1 MKDILTFI
9 MGAFIKPTWG
19 ISFLH
24 INTNIPHIYFTGA
37 PQTSRSVSPV
47 RGARGYRSSTT
58 SSAPIQTVPTLKS
71 FIISLAIRV
80 WMLNLPRKACV
91 ASRSGPAVPFE
102 PSPVPNTRCSC
113 RTMAP
118 PGCHDNA
125 GCRMESDMRGQQH

>member
-1 MKDILTFI
+1 MKNVLAFI

-24 INTNIPHIYFTGA
+24 INTNIPHIYFMGA
-37 PQTSRSVSPV
+37 PQTSRSVSSV
-47 RGARGYRSSTT
+47 HGARGYRSSTT

-71 FIISLAIRV
+71 IIISLTIRV

-91 ASRSGPAVPFE
+91 APRSGPAVPFE
-102 PSPVPNTRCSC
+102 PSPVPNMRCSC

-118 PGCHDNA
+118 PGCHDDA
-125 GCRMESDMRGQQH
+125 GCGMESDICGQQH